1 MTKSSVNTGNLLTWL
16 DSLHDGAKVS
26 ARQHQVL
33 AILRSQPRLA
43 SYGSVGDIARAS
55 ASNPSTVTRTAQTLG
70 FSGWTDFQYELR
82 SRYLASLSAVEV
94 AAEHASKP
102 HSPGLAAIT
111 TDRENLA
118 HLARN
123 VDADAIIAAAAAIA
137 AARRTYIIA
146 AGSYAIPGRA
156 LEHNGLI
163 AGYDVRLLDGDVAA
177 LSNSLASVGPEDL
190 LIVISLWRVYDSTV
204 RATELAHEAGA
215 RVVSITD
222 TEGSRAARRG
232 EPRIVVPSEG
242 AGFFPSLIPALAVA
256 QAIAVELASID
267 RVRSNAS
274 IAASERSWDAM
285 RIMRRRHSG

>member
-146 AGSYAIPGRA
+146 AGSYAIPGRPTPT
-156 LEHNGLI
+156 
-163 AGYDVRLLDGDVAA
+163 
-177 LSNSLASVGPEDL
+177 S
-190 LIVISLWRVYDSTV
+190 
-204 RATELAHEAGA
+204 
-215 RVVSITD
+215 
-222 TEGSRAARRG
+222 SRA
-232 EPRIVVPSEG
+232 
-242 AGFFPSLIPALAVA
+242 
-256 QAIAVELASID
+256 
-267 RVRSNAS
+267 
-274 IAASERSWDAM
+274 
-285 RIMRRRHSG
+285 RRRHRRAVARRSRR